1 MLSQNFDPIGFTC
14 PVTLVPKL
22 ILQDCWREKINWDT
36 ELPDI
41 LGKEFLKWAN
51 ELSCLKDIEIPRKL
65 PELNESATRHVFVDA
80 SKSAYA
86 ASFLLEAVIRVLL
99 AVNYCRLGLNE
110 CVILDK
116 ERRQLGY
123 VYRVNEIRKLT
134 DPEAWRHI
142 QGKFNPADLPSRGCN
157 PKVLWKSHWW
167 EGPDWLKLLHEE
179 WPASEIKPDMEIVI
193 SERRRTVLTAT
204 T

>member
-1 MLSQNFDPIGFTC
+1 MLSQIFDPIGFTC

-41 LGKEFLKWAN
+41 LGKKLLKWAN
-51 ELSCLKDIEIPRKL
+51 ELSYLKYIEIPRKL
-65 PELNESATRHVFVDA
+65 PELNESATLHVFVDA

-86 ASFLLEAVIRVLL
+86 ASIFIRSSYKGIVSCQLLQARVKVVPIKLITIPRLEILACTIGARLTYNVKEDLNLKKRTNFLLYR
-99 AVNYCRLGLNE
+99 LNE

-123 VYRVNEIRKLT
+123 VY
-134 DPEAWRHI
+134 
-142 QGKFNPADLPSRGCN
+142 S
-157 PKVLWKSHWW
+157 
-167 EGPDWLKLLHEE
+167 
-179 WPASEIKPDMEIVI
+179 
-193 SERRRTVLTAT
+193 
-204 T
+204 

>member
-1 MLSQNFDPIGFTC
+1 MLSQIFGLIGFTC

-41 LGKEFLKWAN
+41 LGKKFLKWAN

-65 PELNESATRHVFVDA
+65 PELNESATLHVFVEA

-86 ASFLLEAVIRVLL
+86 ASIFIRSSYKGIVSYQLLQARVKVVPIKLITIPRLEIL
-99 AVNYCRLGLNE
+99 ACTIGARLAYNVKEDLNLYIKN
-110 CVILDK
+110 VPTFFYTDSMILDQ

-123 VYRVNEIRKLT
+123 VYR
-134 DPEAWRHI
+134 
-142 QGKFNPADLPSRGCN
+142 
-157 PKVLWKSHWW
+157 
-167 EGPDWLKLLHEE
+167 
-179 WPASEIKPDMEIVI
+179 
-193 SERRRTVLTAT
+193 
-204 T
+204 